1 MICGGQLDSE
11 VRVQA
16 ALDHLLQNHSGGK
29 GGDVDVAAL
38 EEACGVGIVVTPEMI
53 EQEVEK
59 ALSRVKDELV
69 SKRYRFNTGLLM
81 ADVRK
86 SLKWADG
93 KAVKSEIDI
102 QVLDLLGPK
111 TEADM
116 AKPEKKAKAPKAAA
130 PAATS
135 ASDQK
140 KVA

>member
-1 MICGGQLDSE
+1 M
-11 VRVQA
+11 
-16 ALDHLLQNHSGGK
+16 
-29 GGDVDVAAL
+29 
-38 EEACGVGIVVTPEMI
+38 
-53 EQEVEK
+53 
-59 ALSRVKDELV
+59 
-69 SKRYRFNTGLLM
+69 SKRYRYNTGLLM

-93 KAVKSEIDI
+93 KAVKSEIDV

-130 PAATS
+130 PAA

-140 KVA
+140 KVTEQKKDEDDGAASIVDLMKKVNFHKPGENYKTDG

>member
-1 MICGGQLDSE
+1 ML
-11 VRVQA
+11 
-16 ALDHLLQNHSGGK
+16 
-29 GGDVDVAAL
+29 
-38 EEACGVGIVVTPEMI
+38 
-53 EQEVEK
+53 
-59 ALSRVKDELV
+59 
-69 SKRYRFNTGLLM
+69 SKRYRYNTGLLM

-93 KAVKSEIDI
+93 KAVKSEIDV

-135 ASDQK
+135 AASDQK
-140 KVA
+140 KVVAAEQKKDEEGAASIVDLMKKVNFHKPGENYKTDG